1 MTRPQTLQDQRRYLE
16 DGLSELSCDHCGG
29 LVRVRKH
36 SAEQTTVQWTMAAVD
51 GCAEFVMRRQ
61 AGQPS
66 ALVATCGRLRASID
80 RALAAGRLALVPPDG
95 TPVEPAPR
103 GARLHGEALFGGD
116 AVEASLRQVAP

>member
-1 MTRPQTLQDQRRYLE
+1 MTSLADRRRYLE
-16 DGLSELSCDHCGG
+16 DGLAELPCDHCGG

-36 SAEQTTVQWTMAAVD
+36 SAEQTSVQWTLAAVD
-51 GCAEFVMRRQ
+51 GCAEFAMRRE

-66 ALVATCGRLRASID
+66 ALVATCGRLRATID

-103 GARLHGEALFGGD
+103 GARPHGESLLGAD
-116 AVEASLRQVAP
+116 AIEASLHEVDR